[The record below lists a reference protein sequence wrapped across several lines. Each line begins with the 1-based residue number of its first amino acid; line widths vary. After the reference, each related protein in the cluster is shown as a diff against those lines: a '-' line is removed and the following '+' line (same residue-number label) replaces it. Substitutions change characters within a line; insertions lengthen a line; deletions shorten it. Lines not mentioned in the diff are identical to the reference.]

1 MKIVAIA
8 LISLL
13 LASPVTA
20 FDYTISDFAA
30 CGWLLVDLNDPQLED
45 FARMS
50 LRHGITTEQLHA
62 QIPAQVQFIK
72 ALGEHEYAL
81 RAQESCKVLGFTVN
95 LNEELTT

>member
-45 FARMS
+45 LARMS
-50 LRHGITTEQLHA
+50 LRHGITSEQLYA
-62 QIPAQVQFIK
+62 QLPAQVQFIE
-72 ALGEHEYAL
+72 ALGEHKYAL
-81 RAQESCKVLGFTVN
+81 RAKESCRVLGITVN
-95 LNEELTT
+95 LSQIKI